1 MNRLEQLRQFIHDDP
16 NDPFNYYA
24 LALEYAKSDVETAI
38 TQFKTLLQN
47 YPDYL
52 PAYYQ
57 AGNLLESAG
66 DREQAIAVFE
76 KGIALAKQQQQ
87 YKTLR
92 ELQSVLDELLYD

>member
-38 TQFKTLLQN
+38 TQFRDLMLK

-57 AGNLLESAG
+57 AGNLFEAMG
-66 DREQAIAVFE
+66 NREQAVAVLE

>member
-38 TQFKTLLQN
+38 TQFEVLIQK

-52 PAYYQ
+52 PTYYQ
-57 AGNLLESAG
+57 AGNLFEATG
-66 DREQAIAVFE
+66 NREQAVDVLK